1 MTKKRGRP
9 KEGNRREAVVKLDII
24 IVGKAQMVAKARG
37 MSLAEYLSE
46 LIRGPV
52 DRDFLAIMK
61 QMEADSG
68 AASANEDAASRGS
81 DE

>member
-1 MTKKRGRP
+1 MTRKRGRP
-9 KEGNRREAVVKLDII
+9 KEGHRREAVVKLDII

-61 QMEADSG
+61 QMEAEAG
-68 AASANEDAASRGS
+68 AASGGQDAASGS
-81 DE
+81 PDE

>member
-9 KEGNRREAVVKLDII
+9 KEGHRRQAVVKLDII

-68 AASANEDAASRGS
+68 AGSGDQAAVSKGP